1 MRLLERMKLDD
12 VVGAVPVHLFAGI
25 WGTLAV
31 CIAAGGSFVPQLIG
45 IVAVGVFVFGIS
57 LLLWWVLEKTMGV
70 RVSAEVEELGQD
82 MAELGIESYPEFIL
96 MPDEDD
102 MQAAKAAQESVTS

>member
-1 MRLLERMKLDD
+1 MKLDD

-31 CIAAGGSFVPQLIG
+31 CIAAGGSFVPQVIG
-45 IVAVGVFVFGIS
+45 IVVIGVFVFGVS
-57 LLLWWVLEKTMGV
+57 LLLWWVLEKTIGV
-70 RVSAEVEELGQD
+70 RVSPEVEELGQD
-82 MAELGIESYPEFIL
+82 MTELGIESYPEFIL

-102 MQAAKAAQESVTS
+102 MQAAAQAAQEQARS